1 MVYKHL
7 LQKIATIPIKS
18 NNKWVLDLANFD
30 IKEVDWEKT
39 YILSFLCTKEMK
51 LRIFQF
57 KLLHRRIATNRFLY
71 KIGVKDTDKCSFC
84 KSETECLIHL
94 FWDCTIINEFWNK
107 IRTWIQE
114 HIKSKAIINLTQ
126 LTYLGLV
133 KNTSNILLHHVLLL
147 IARHYIYS
155 CILKGTLPTCKFFQ
169 TLYKR

>member
-39 YILSFLCTKEMK
+39 YILPFLCTKETK

-57 KLLHRRIATNRFLY
+57 KLLHRRIATNSFLY
-71 KIGVKDTDKCSFC
+71 KIEVKDTDKCFFC

-94 FWDCTIINEFWNK
+94 FWDYTIVNEFGNK
-107 IRTWIQE
+107 IRSLIQE
-114 HIKSKAIINLTQ
+114 HIKLKTIINRSQLTCLLNWKRPCFSNEYSRLQKPLTQ
-126 LTYLGLV
+126 
-133 KNTSNILLHHVLLL
+133 
-147 IARHYIYS
+147 
-155 CILKGTLPTCKFFQ
+155 
-169 TLYKR
+169 